1 MCVSKRLFWLLGGR
15 WTGASRLAGPA
26 VMGAAPLR
34 QRTGPGLEPQL
45 PAGWG
50 QRRRRGVCGEEPIGL
65 KGLRLTWAPGKPGWA
80 GAGRSDEG
88 HLGGRTRPLK
98 VAEGR
103 TQQSFKGREVSW
115 QWAVARSQEG
125 RRMRPERDVAA
136 GRAPGNRVQRGCGD
150 LPSVSLG

>member
-50 QRRRRGVCGEEPIGL
+50 QEAQRGLWG
-65 KGLRLTWAPGKPGWA
+65 
-80 GAGRSDEG
+80 GADRPQGPQTNLGPWEAWLGR
-88 HLGGRTRPLK
+88 
-98 VAEGR
+98 
-103 TQQSFKGREVSW
+103 
-115 QWAVARSQEG
+115 
-125 RRMRPERDVAA
+125 
-136 GRAPGNRVQRGCGD
+136 GRAER
-150 LPSVSLG
+150 